1 MRVAIRP
8 EAGVALAALLPRV
21 DTSALVFA
29 ALSGVLS
36 GLLTAAFI
44 AVITRGYRRLRPPRR
59 VGYDVLS
66 IRPIG
71 QVSASAKRRW
81 PHRSSPNTRQAAAA
95 SSTPGRAM
103 WRPAI
108 TDKDGRPITD
118 GEGRLI
124 TVENASQVE
133 VEIRHIGRESIRKE
147 DFTENDPFTV
157 RFPGRRVM
165 DFQVAWA
172 RLLNPALGSGGTAP
186 KPGQS
191 DSFTLPPLRMNP
203 QESFRLEA
211 LLTDPQPNGD
221 SGLKRP
227 TVMVSGFIDNGGF
240 KRYRR
245 RLRRW
250 LAAGTAMVVALLV
263 GVVVALVVS
272 DGSRPPP
279 GLVCVPGSVSFKGST
294 AFAPIVNQIAARY
307 EQSCPNAHITVR
319 AIGGVRG
326 LIDLKGHKSGP
337 PIVAMYDGQ
346 PSWQSLFPG
355 YRSRAVGVVIFAVVG
370 NWHLPRTLFTSGMTT
385 RAIAQA
391 FAHPLDP
398 PSFVPRFVPV
408 GRSGFSGTR
417 QAFVNY
423 LLDGNDNAELGAGSC
438 PAVDRNGV
446 CLEDTTM
453 DLLAYVNSK
462 WYSIGYAEADPLLF
476 FPNVGVIPINGVAPT
491 RANVLSGRYKFVATE
506 HLYTRGAP
514 TGLTADFIKF
524 LTSSTVTA
532 ELRRGHL
539 FIGCSDLPGS
549 KLHVRCQ
556 PG

>member
-1 MRVAIRP
+1 
-8 EAGVALAALLPRV
+8 
-21 DTSALVFA
+21 
-29 ALSGVLS
+29 
-36 GLLTAAFI
+36 
-44 AVITRGYRRLRPPRR
+44 
-59 VGYDVLS
+59 
-66 IRPIG
+66 
-71 QVSASAKRRW
+71 
-81 PHRSSPNTRQAAAA
+81 
-95 SSTPGRAM
+95 M

-118 GEGRLI
+118 GEGKPI

-133 VEIRHIGRESIRKE
+133 IEIRHIGRESIRKE

-157 RFPGRRVM
+157 CFPGRRVM

-172 RLLNPALGSGGTAP
+172 RLLNPALGDGRAAP

-211 LLTDPQPNGD
+211 LLTDPQPNQD
-221 SGLKRP
+221 NGLKRP
-227 TVMVSGFIDNGGF
+227 TVTVTGFIDNGGF

-294 AFAPIVNQIAARY
+294 AFAPIVNQVAALY
-307 EQSCPNAHITVR
+307 EQSCPTAHITVR
-319 AIGGVRG
+319 AIGSDRG
-326 LIDLKGHKSGP
+326 LADLKGHRSGP

-355 YRSRAVGVVIFAVVG
+355 YRSQAVGVVIFAVVG
-370 NWHLPRTLFTSGMTT
+370 NWHLPRSLFTTGMTT
-385 RAIAQA
+385 QAIAQA
-391 FAHPLDP
+391 FANPLQP
-398 PSFVPRFVPV
+398 QPSFVPRFVPV

-417 QAFVNY
+417 QAFVKY
-423 LLDGNDNAELGAGSC
+423 VLGGNDQAELGAGSC
-438 PAVDRNGV
+438 PAVHTGSV

-453 DLLAYVNSK
+453 DLLAYVNTK
-462 WYSIGYAEADPLLF
+462 WYSIGYAEADALLF
-476 FPNVGVIPINGVAPT
+476 FPNVRVIPINGVTPT
-491 RANVLSGRYKFVATE
+491 RANALSGRYKFVATE
-506 HLYTRGAP
+506 HLYTRGTP
-514 TGLTADFIKF
+514 KGLAAAFINF
-524 LTSSTVTA
+524 LTSSTATD
-532 ELRRGHL
+532 ELRRYS
-539 FIGCSDLPGS
+539 FIGCSDLAKSPALRG
-549 KLHVRCQ
+549 RC
-556 PG
+556 PPA